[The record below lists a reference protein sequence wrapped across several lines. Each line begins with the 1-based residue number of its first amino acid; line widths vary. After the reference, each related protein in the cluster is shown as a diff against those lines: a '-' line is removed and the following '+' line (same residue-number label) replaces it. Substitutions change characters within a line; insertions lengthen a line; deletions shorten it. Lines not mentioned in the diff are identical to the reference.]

1 MSGPNLGTAYVQI
14 VPTAKGI
21 SGSIS
26 QIMAPE
32 AKAAGTATGATINK
46 FAAKALLAGAVGA
59 AFIKVIKGALD
70 EGGKLQQSY
79 FGGLDTI
86 YGEAAEGA
94 REYAREAAKAGISMN
109 EYSEQ
114 AVSFGAALRQ
124 AFAGDTKKAAEA
136 AEAANTA
143 ILDMA
148 DNAAKMGTSMESIQN
163 AYQGFAKQNY
173 TMLDNLKLGYGGTK
187 KEMERLLADAEKIT
201 GVKYDISNLGDVY
214 EAIHVI
220 QDELG
225 IAGVAAAEAEGTFT
239 GSFRSMQAAA
249 KNFLGSLAIGE
260 DVTESLK
267 IMLISANTFVLK
279 NFLPMLGTVIKAL
292 PGAVVALIK
301 QGVPMVLSGINSVIA
316 SILASVRAKADS
328 KSSETISAWLSN
340 TLPKMLAAA
349 AKLIG
354 KFAAELIINIP
365 KIVAA
370 LGRIGA
376 EIVKGLGSALY
387 GKISAAAAGIRDRF
401 WKPINEIAE
410 KFNKFVAKIKS
421 YFPISIGKIFSNVKL
436 PHFKITG
443 KFSLTPPQTPKL
455 SVDWYA
461 KGGIIDGATIL
472 GGIGVGEAGPEAI
485 LPLDPFW
492 DKMDKIAKSMQS
504 GDITINVYASPGM
517 DVKQLAVE
525 VEKRLISQQK
535 QRNMAYGGI

>member
-1 MSGPNLGTAYVQI
+1 MSGPSLGTAYVQI

-32 AKAAGTATGATINK
+32 AKKAGTETGATINK

-94 REYAREAAKAGISMN
+94 RNYAREAAKAGISMN

-124 AFAGDTKKAAEA
+124 AFEGDTKKA

-148 DNAAKMGTSMESIQN
+148 DNSAKMGTSLESIQN

-187 KEMERLLADAEKIT
+187 KEMERLLADAEKIS

-220 QDELG
+220 HGELS

-267 IMLISANTFVLK
+267 IMLVSANTFVLK
-279 NFLPMLGTVIKAL
+279 NFLPMLGTVLKAL
-292 PGAVVALIK
+292 PGAVIAFIK

-328 KSSETISAWLSN
+328 MSSETISAWLSN
-340 TLPKMLAAA
+340 TLPKLLAAA
-349 AKLIG
+349 AKLIA
-354 KFAAELIINIP
+354 KFAAELIINLP
-365 KIVAA
+365 KIIAA
-370 LGRIGA
+370 LGRIGT
-376 EIVKGLGSALY
+376 EIVKGLGSALW
-387 GKISAAAAGIRDRF
+387 GKVSAAAAGIRDRF

-436 PHFKITG
+436 PHFKIAG

-455 SVDWYA
+455 SVEWYA
-461 KGGIIDGATIL
+461 KGGIFDGATVL

-485 LPLDPFW
+485 LPLEPFW
-492 DKMDKIAKSMQS
+492 DRMDKMAQNMQGGNTYNFYIDGSDKNPKEIA
-504 GDITINVYASPGM
+504 DE
-517 DVKQLAVE
+517 VKRMLIKEVNQRRLAW
-525 VEKRLISQQK
+525 Q
-535 QRNMAYGGI
+535 